1 MLKKLGTLFLVGVL
15 CVSISGCNSTSSKE
29 KSTKLD
35 KNLPDVETATQ
46 IPDEELTL
54 DDSLLSRI
62 KDFSSKYTYLKSTQ
76 KMTSY
81 SLLNSKK
88 ENERTIAD
96 VTIEADL
103 VNQIVL
109 TKMVSNYTDSDSTTY
124 SFADDNKNNIHIS
137 NLNDGE
143 YIASDDLN
151 ASLGIDYSN
160 VVNAYDFII
169 AMCNQQLPKNTV
181 STLKDNVYNF
191 TLERKAT
198 ETDLSGT
205 EYDRLGTTTIVFTV
219 NKDTEN
225 NMIPSSITMDTT
237 FFIGQ
242 IEYGVS
248 TECTFSD
255 FSTNEI
261 TFPEYVKAEE

>member
-1 MLKKLGTLFLVGVL
+1 MFKRLGTLILVGVL
-15 CVSISGCNSTSSKE
+15 CIGITGCNSTSNKE

-35 KNLPDVETATQ
+35 TNLPEVETATQ
-46 IPDEELTL
+46 TPEEKVTL
-54 DDSLLSRI
+54 DDSLLSKI

-103 VNQIVL
+103 VNQVVL
-109 TKMVSNYTDSDSTTY
+109 TKMLSNYTGSNSITY
-124 SFADDNKNNIHIS
+124 FFADDNKNNIHIS
-137 NLNDGE
+137 RLNDSE
-143 YIASDDLN
+143 YIASEDLN
-151 ASLGIDYSN
+151 ASLGIDYSK
-160 VVNAYDFII
+160 VANAYDFIL
-169 AMCNQQLPKNTV
+169 AMCNKQLPKNTV
-181 STLKDNVYNF
+181 SILKDNVYTF

-198 ETDLSGT
+198 KTDLSGT
-205 EYDRLGTTTIVFTV
+205 AYDNLGTTTIVFTV
-219 NKDTEN
+219 TKDREN
-225 NMIPSSITMDTT
+225 NMIPSSIIMNTT

>member
-1 MLKKLGTLFLVGVL
+1 MLKKLGTLILVGVL
-15 CVSISGCNSTSSKE
+15 CIGITGCNSTSNKE

-35 KNLPDVETATQ
+35 TNLPEVETATQ
-46 IPDEELTL
+46 EPQEELTL
-54 DDSLLSRI
+54 DDTLLSKI

-88 ENERTIAD
+88 EDERVIAN

-103 VNQIVL
+103 VNQVVL
-109 TKMVSNYTDSDSTTY
+109 TKMLSNYTDSDSTTY

-137 NLNDGE
+137 KLNDGE
-143 YIASDDLN
+143 YIASEDLN

-160 VVNAYDFII
+160 VANAYDFIL

-181 STLKDNVYNF
+181 GVLKDNVYTF
-191 TLERKAT
+191 TLERKAI

-205 EYDRLGTTTIVFTV
+205 EYNSLGTTTIIFTV
-219 NKDTEN
+219 TKDKDS
-225 NMIPSSITMDTT
+225 NMIPSGIIMNTT

-242 IEYGVS
+242 TEYGVS